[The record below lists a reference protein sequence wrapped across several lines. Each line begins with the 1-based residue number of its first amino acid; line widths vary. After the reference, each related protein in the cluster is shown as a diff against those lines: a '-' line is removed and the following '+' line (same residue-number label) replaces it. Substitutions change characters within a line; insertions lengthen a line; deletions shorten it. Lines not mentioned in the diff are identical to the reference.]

1 MVEQITSTE
10 PEGDTRDA
18 EQRRARSTI
27 QFPYGDLDDAVAVA
41 RVIHQNFGEQCGL
54 DQLAPRM
61 GHDNIRSGAF
71 QGKIATA
78 RTFGLIEVSRQVA
91 SLTPLGRNIVDPQR
105 ERQARIEAFLAVPL
119 YKALYEKYRGH
130 QLPPDVGLER
140 EIVGLGVSEKQRSK
154 ARQALQRSADQSG
167 FFDHGRDRLVTPA
180 GGSTV
185 EAPPP
190 PGEEPTPGGE
200 REQFGGRGD
209 GGGFHPFIQGLLD
222 TLPAPD
228 SVWPQNERKK
238 WLETAENIFS
248 LIYKEGTT
256 RPQSTPRPEGQRD

>member
-10 PEGDTRDA
+10 PETETKGA

-61 GHDNIRSGAF
+61 GHDNIQSGAF

-119 YKALYEKYRGH
+119 YKALYEKYKGH

-180 GGSTV
+180 GISA
-185 EAPPP
+185 EPEI
-190 PGEEPTPGGE
+190 PGPEKWQPQTKE
-200 REQFGGRGD
+200 FGG
-209 GGGFHPFIQGLLD
+209 GGGGGPPSDLHPFIQGLLE
-222 TLPAPD
+222 TLPP
-228 SVWPQNERKK
+228 SGTGWPSEARKQ
-238 WLETAENIFS
+238 WLLTAENVFN
-248 LIYKEGTT
+248 LIYKDEPAPTGAEE
-256 RPQSTPRPEGQRD
+256 QS